1 MCVCLKG
8 KNDRGKQKF
17 SSIRKFVIFADIAFI
32 YNSFMGSKRTDWN
45 LMAVFY
51 VLVTVLGVLQ

>member
-1 MCVCLKG
+1 MCLKG
-8 KNDRGKQKF
+8 KNDREKQKF
-17 SSIRKFVIFADIAFI
+17 SPIRKFVIFSGITFI
-32 YNSFMGSKRTDWN
+32 YNSFMGSKRMDWN